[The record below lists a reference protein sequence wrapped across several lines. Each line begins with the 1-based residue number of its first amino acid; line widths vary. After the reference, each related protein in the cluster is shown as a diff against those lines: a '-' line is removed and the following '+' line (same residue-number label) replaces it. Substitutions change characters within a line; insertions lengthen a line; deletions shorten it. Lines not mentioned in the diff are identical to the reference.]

1 MIITYFNF
9 KKKNFFIKTLKIRY
23 AWLIAIKK
31 KNSLFFFQCSS
42 VNEISL
48 KRIMLQVQD
57 NFMDWNDFI

>member
-57 NFMDWNDFI
+57 NFMD